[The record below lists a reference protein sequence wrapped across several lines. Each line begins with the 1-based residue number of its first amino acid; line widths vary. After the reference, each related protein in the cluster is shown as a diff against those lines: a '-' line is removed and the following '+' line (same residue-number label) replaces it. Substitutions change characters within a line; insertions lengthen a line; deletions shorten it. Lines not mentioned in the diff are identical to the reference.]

1 MDRSPFARL
10 FLSPFLLQAGY
21 EVTVAGSPAEAMA
34 IYARGDAFDLILADT
49 SGEDARSA
57 ASTLAAA
64 VDWHT
69 TPLMGL
75 SEYAPAYATSAEGGW
90 LATLANGADLE
101 PMRGAA

>member
-10 FLSPFLLQAGY
+10 FLGPFLLQAGY

-34 IYARGDAFDLILADT
+34 LYARGEAFDLILADT

-75 SEYAPAYATSAEGGW
+75 SEYAPTGAKPEKGASLSAVTNAAE
-90 LATLANGADLE
+90 LE